1 MSSTVYDEVGELGFR
16 SLVDDFYAGVAKD
29 PVLRPLYP
37 PDLEPSKEHLRLFL
51 VQYWGGPGTYGEQRG
66 HPRLRLRHMP
76 FAIGRRE
83 RDAWFRLMSEA
94 VRGLKLRP
102 GVEAVMLEYF
112 EGASLG
118 LMNRVELT

>member
-1 MSSTVYDEVGELGFR
+1 MSTVYDEVGEEGFR
-16 SLVDDFYAGVAKD
+16 ELIDDFYAGVAAE

-51 VQYWGGPGTYGEQRG
+51 VQYWGGPATYSEQRG

-94 VRGLKLRP
+94 VHRRNLRP
-102 GVEAVMLEYF
+102 AVEDALLEYF
-112 EGASLG
+112 ESASLG

>member
-1 MSSTVYDEVGELGFR
+1 MSSVYDEVGEEGFR
-16 SLVDDFYAGVAKD
+16 RLVDAFYAAVAED

-51 VQYWGGPGTYGEQRG
+51 VQYWGGPTTYSDQRG
-66 HPRLRLRHMP
+66 HPRLRMRHMP

-83 RDAWFRLMSEA
+83 RDAWFEHMSAA
-94 VRGLKLRP
+94 VRGLQLRP
-102 GVEAVMLEYF
+102 EAEGAILEYF

-118 LMNRVELT
+118 LMNRVELA